1 SANGFFPKASET
13 GGQRKQLPYSVETPY
28 GFHLDLDF
36 LKYVDDI
43 EKGNTIKRVHIQR
56 RNKGPKFSTLPRNFS
71 LPGHASR
78 TVPKDNWTSTCTLG
92 PKAKSRVVEVQQI
105 YEIQPP
111 DGSSVGYPR
120 APGVAYKSI
129 KGVEDATIQAFDEQP
144 LGLHVRPHLLRAS
157 SMPVTVLRKNS
168 ESMDTHGHKAF
179 VDSHRENGSSENVF
193 CSSDID
199 RRAKLPGEHP
209 GLHQQ
214 FSTALQKIRE
224 LEEQVKTI
232 PELKAQ
238 ICALQEE
245 KEQLLHRLNSQA
257 LASGGNTMLHGEH
270 QRIDFQQQGPQDSG
284 LSNNKYA
291 KGSTDLSVS
300 FAFLN
305 EAVCQSLAQDLES
318 KEQEETEK
326 HSERLGVEEKPT
338 DKLSRKE
345 TETTQEIAAM
355 THKAAEYDGS
365 MEVHLT
371 QEAVVDSLSKQN
383 MRLGIHSTQES
394 HKEAEVVQNH
404 SSHGGTVWHSLVQ
417 EHGGRF
423 KTEEKFLSEQEA
435 AHVDVA
441 VESPSTKNGSKQEKT
456 LEAVGQQQTV
466 EDISLQEGLDKTEG
480 DLDSR
485 HQGANGLLE
494 NATIQ
499 ALQVKLEALQKQFS
513 DVKKELGNASTLLSE
528 EKEENKL
535 KEDTIKKL
543 NEKLILYAQ
552 EDEAA
557 KPSSVQ
563 SFSIS
568 VQAGEQQPVLSNKGV
583 STEEKSLLSTCS
595 GTQQND
601 TVSSSTQTDIV
612 EAQNRGISTNVLTA
626 DVCVAAEVATCDR
639 AVETDSQEVPCSLTQ
654 EDAGV
659 MEESESTA
667 ASLDLECAI
676 PTHTEG
682 VGCLVE
688 VRQHRQDGREQAA
701 RREGE
706 EPAATH
712 AAIGQYVTKIQGL
725 LNEQWVCLGSS
736 HPEIASTLKQPASKF
751 SSIQTQLISSLNALS
766 SFYSSPEPPPSTSKY
781 IFTLKSIM
789 KKNDCTER
797 AGNSGTKKN
806 LKFVGVNGGYETT
819 SSEESSGEDNVEEDS
834 SESEE
839 QGKEGHCPA
848 QDLMHAE
855 SQSVEAQPVLSSI
868 LQFLMVL
875 YQEWF
880 RVSSQEDSHVDTVT
894 LYLKEVAAATPT
906 LLRFLVNL
914 ADGNGNTALHYS
926 VSHSNFSIVKL
937 LLDTGLCD
945 VDHQNKA
952 GYTAIMLASLTTADG
967 PEDMEVALQL
977 LRQGN
982 VNTRA
987 SQAGQTAL
995 MLAVSHGRTAMVRLL
1010 LECQA
1015 DVNVQ
1020 DKDGSTAL
1028 MCACEHGHTD
1038 IARLLLE
1045 RDCDINLKDK
1055 VRLSNPS
1062 YRELFLRS
1070 HCARRSG
1077 SWTGGLHVIHAPE
1090 IINSKMK
1097 KRSEAEWSAT

>member
-1 SANGFFPKASET
+1 MAYFLKPDSSSSWPNGFFPKASET

-326 HSERLGVEEKPT
+326 HSERLG
-338 DKLSRKE
+338 
-345 TETTQEIAAM
+345 
-355 THKAAEYDGS
+355 
-365 MEVHLT
+365 
-371 QEAVVDSLSKQN
+371 
-383 MRLGIHSTQES
+383 
-394 HKEAEVVQNH
+394 
-404 SSHGGTVWHSLVQ
+404 

-601 TVSSSTQTDIV
+601 TMSSSTQTDIV

-701 RREGE
+701 RREGV

-766 SFYSSPEPPPSTSKY
+766 SFYSSPGQKGGATRQAA
-781 IFTLKSIM
+781 LKSIM

-848 QDLMHAE
+848 QHLMHAE
-855 SQSVEAQPVLSSI
+855 SQSVEAQPVESEAVEAAGDPPGPRCDVEPQEEKQDREEADEDFLAACLYIKDRLAEVASPDKEMR
-868 LQFLMVL
+868 QFLMVL

-1055 VRLSNPS
+1055 EGHTALSVALQAS
-1062 YRELFLRS
+1062 HSDIIELLRA
-1070 HCARRSG
+1070 H
-1077 SWTGGLHVIHAPE
+1077 
-1090 IINSKMK
+1090 
-1097 KRSEAEWSAT
+1097 